1 MRKVVGIPL
10 LLALSLLMA
19 LALAAC
25 GGASDS
31 EETEDTSESAA
42 PTAAAETP
50 TEEAMEEAST
60 PEAMDEE
67 ESDSVQEE
75 QQAAEDK
82 EEDAS
87 SSASDTKEDSSGEQK
102 MMDVEPALKSL
113 ANDLAGGPGAI
124 YIGDL
129 NQLVGPATEASLG
142 GINAEGDPDG
152 SVPLESLERHIWIY
166 DSPYYQ
172 DLLEKAN
179 LTNPTPLTS
188 TGEEF
193 KFQYACTNR
202 ALLPCQLMEHYL
214 IPNIAERTNDQLI
227 INLTSFP
234 ELGISGA
241 DNMTLVRD
249 GTLDIAEIYTGYV
262 AGEVPALEIQ
272 SLWGMFKDHKAQ
284 YDATTVLTP
293 DLEQMIAE
301 ESGGSPIITHNW
313 YVGIDQFFFC
323 KEALHSPADFEGKKT
338 RSHGAAISDWIEGM
352 GAEAQFVAFAEV
364 YTALERGILDCGVT
378 GADPAY
384 GQRWYEVTTHMNGF
398 LVSLFNDNVVMNS
411 TIFEKLPA
419 DLQDIL
425 IEEGAKHE
433 LEALRLAAIQN
444 EVGIKKNEL
453 AGLINVPFSDELT
466 ALSDQAVLN
475 NVVPG
480 WIRRVG
486 DNDDPIFDIFNEK
499 ITPIVGI
506 RIEDD
511 GTVVEVK

>member
-1 MRKVVGIPL
+1 MKKLVGLPL
-10 LLALSLLMA
+10 ILVLSTILV

-25 GGASDS
+25 GSAA
-31 EETEDTSESAA
+31 EPPTEAPA
-42 PTAAAETP
+42 PTAAPAATTPP
-50 TEEAMEEAST
+50 TEPPAQAMAEPTEA
-60 PEAMDEE
+60 P
-67 ESDSVQEE
+67 EE
-75 QQAAEDK
+75 QAMSSYEDLAAYAAK
-82 EEDAS
+82 
-87 SSASDTKEDSSGEQK
+87 
-102 MMDVEPALKSL
+102 V
-113 ANDLAGGPGAI
+113 AGGPGAI
-124 YIGDL
+124 YVGDL
-129 NQLVGPATEASLG
+129 GQLAGPATEPSLG
-142 GINAEGDPDG
+142 GIDAEGKPDG

-166 DSPYYQ
+166 ESDYYQ
-172 DLLEKAN
+172 DLLEKAK
-179 LTNPTPLTS
+179 LLDPTPLTS
-188 TGEEF
+188 SGEEF
-193 KFQYACTNR
+193 EFQYACTNR

-214 IPNIAERTNDQLI
+214 LPNVAERTNGQLI

-241 DNMTLVRD
+241 DNMTLIRD

-293 DLEQMIAE
+293 DLERMIAE

-323 KEALHSPADFEGKKT
+323 SEALTTPEDFEGKKT

-352 GAEAQFVAFAEV
+352 GADAQFVAFAEV

-398 LVSLFNDNVVMNS
+398 LVSLFNDNVVMNAAN
-411 TIFEKLPA
+411 FEKLPEDIRA
-419 DLQDIL
+419 IL

-444 EVGIKKNEL
+444 EVGVKKNEL
-453 AGLINVPFSDELT
+453 AGLTKVLFSEELQ

-480 WIRRVG
+480 WINRVG
-486 DNDDPIFDIFNEK
+486 DMDDPIFGIFNEK

-511 GTVVEVK
+511 GTVVKVN

>member
-1 MRKVVGIPL
+1 MRKLVGLPL
-10 LLALSLLMA
+10 ILVLSLSLIFA
-19 LALAAC
+19 LIAC
-25 GGASDS
+25 GGA
-31 EETEDTSESAA
+31 EEPIADEEQATAVPTSPPA
-42 PTAAAETP
+42 PTAAPTQAPTAMAE
-50 TEEAMEEAST
+50 E
-60 PEAMDEE
+60 PEEE
-67 ESDSVQEE
+67 ESGMMMEVSEDLAAYAASV
-75 QQAAEDK
+75 
-82 EEDAS
+82 
-87 SSASDTKEDSSGEQK
+87 
-102 MMDVEPALKSL
+102 
-113 ANDLAGGPGAI
+113 AGGPGAI
-124 YIGDL
+124 YVGDL
-129 NQLVGPATEASLG
+129 SQLVGPAPEVSLG
-142 GINAEGDPDG
+142 GIDAEGKPDG

-166 DSPYYQ
+166 ESPYYQ
-172 DLLEKAN
+172 ELIEKAN
-179 LTNPTPLTS
+179 LLDPTPLTS
-188 TGEEF
+188 SGEEF
-193 KFQYACTNR
+193 EFQYACTNR
-202 ALLPCQLMEHYL
+202 ALLPCKLMEFYL
-214 IPNIAERTNDQLI
+214 IPKVAERTNNQLI

-293 DLEQMIAE
+293 DLERMIAE

-323 KEALHSPADFEGKKT
+323 SEALTTPEDFEGKKT

-398 LVSLFNDNVVMNS
+398 LVSLFNDNVVMNAA
-411 TIFEKLPA
+411 IFERLPA
-419 DLQDIL
+419 DIQAIL

-444 EVGIKKNEL
+444 EVGVVKNEL
-453 AGLINVPFSDELT
+453 AGLEKVLFSPELQ
-466 ALSDQAVLN
+466 ALSEQAVLN

-480 WIRRVG
+480 WINRVG
-486 DNDDPIFDIFNEK
+486 DLDDPIFDIFNEK

-511 GTVVEVK
+511 GTVVKVDQ

>member
-1 MRKVVGIPL
+1 MNKLVVWPL
-10 LLALSLLMA
+10 IVILAMVLA

-25 GGASDS
+25 GSA
-31 EETEDTSESAA
+31 SESPTEAPAPTAA
-42 PTAAAETP
+42 PTATTAPAAPTATAAPTP
-50 TEEAMEEAST
+50 TEAGQAPAS
-60 PEAMDEE
+60 P
-67 ESDSVQEE
+67 
-75 QQAAEDK
+75 
-82 EEDAS
+82 
-87 SSASDTKEDSSGEQK
+87 ASDLVAYADR
-102 MMDVEPALKSL
+102 V
-113 ANDLAGGPGAI
+113 AGGPGAI
-124 YIGDL
+124 YVGNL
-129 NQLVGPATEASLG
+129 SQLVGPAPDPGLG
-142 GINAEGDPDG
+142 GIDEQGDPDG

-166 DSPYYQ
+166 ESDYYQ
-172 DLLEKAN
+172 DLLEKAR
-179 LTNPTPLTS
+179 LTNPTELTS
-188 TGEEF
+188 SGEEF
-193 KFQYACTNR
+193 EFQYACTNR

-214 IPNIAERTNDQLI
+214 IPNLAERTNNQLV

-241 DNMTLVRD
+241 DNMTLIRD

-284 YDATTVLTP
+284 YDATTILPP
-293 DLEQMIAE
+293 DLERMIAE

-323 KEALHSPADFEGKKT
+323 SEALTTPEDFDGKKT

-352 GAEAQFVAFAEV
+352 GADAQFVAFAEV

-411 TIFEKLPA
+411 ANYNKLPDDIKA
-419 DLQDIL
+419 IL

-444 EVGIKKNEL
+444 EVGVRKNEL
-453 AGLINVPFSDELT
+453 AGLTKVLFSDELQ
-466 ALSDQAVLN
+466 ALSEQAVLN

-480 WIRRVG
+480 WINRVG
-486 DNDDPIFDIFNEK
+486 DLNDPIFDIFNEK
-499 ITPIVGI
+499 VTPIVGI

-511 GTVVEVK
+511 GTVVKIN

>member
-1 MRKVVGIPL
+1 MKKLVGLPL
-10 LLALSLLMA
+10 LLILSTILVA
-19 LALAAC
+19 ALAAC
-25 GGASDS
+25 GGAA
-31 EETEDTSESAA
+31 EPPTEAPAPTAA
-42 PTAAAETP
+42 PTATTAPTQPPAQPTAAP
-50 TEEAMEEAST
+50 TQEQAMSADSDLVTYAAS
-60 PEAMDEE
+60 
-67 ESDSVQEE
+67 V
-75 QQAAEDK
+75 
-82 EEDAS
+82 
-87 SSASDTKEDSSGEQK
+87 
-102 MMDVEPALKSL
+102 
-113 ANDLAGGPGAI
+113 AGGPGAI
-124 YIGDL
+124 YVGDL
-129 NQLVGPATEASLG
+129 GQLVGPAPEPSLG
-142 GINAEGDPDG
+142 GIDEEGTPDG

-166 DSPYYQ
+166 ESDYYQ
-172 DLLEKAN
+172 DLLDKAK
-179 LTNPTPLTS
+179 LLDPTPLTS
-188 TGEEF
+188 SGEEF
-193 KFQYACTNR
+193 EFQYACTNR

-214 IPNIAERTNDQLI
+214 IPNVAERTNNQLI

-241 DNMTLVRD
+241 DNMTLIRD

-293 DLEQMIAE
+293 DLERMIAE

-323 KEALHSPADFEGKKT
+323 GEALTTPADFEGKKT

-352 GAEAQFVAFAEV
+352 GADAQFVAFAEV

-398 LVSLFNDNVVMNS
+398 LVSLFNDNVVMNA
-411 TIFEKLPA
+411 TNFNKLPDDIKA
-419 DLQDIL
+419 IL

-444 EVGIKKNEL
+444 EVGVKKNEL
-453 AGLINVPFSDELT
+453 AGLEKVLFSEELQ

-480 WIRRVG
+480 WINRVG
-486 DNDDPIFDIFNEK
+486 DMEDPIFDIFNEK

-506 RIEDD
+506 RIEAD
-511 GTVVEVK
+511 GTVVRVN

>member
-1 MRKVVGIPL
+1 MRKLVGLPL
-10 LLALSLLMA
+10 ILVLSLILIA
-19 LALAAC
+19 ALAAC
-25 GGASDS
+25 GEAA
-31 EETEDTSESAA
+31 EPPTEAPAPTAA
-42 PTAAAETP
+42 PTATTAPAAPTATP
-50 TEEAMEEAST
+50 AQQTAMSG
-60 PEAMDEE
+60 DEE
-67 ESDSVQEE
+67 LVAY
-75 QQAAEDK
+75 AAR
-82 EEDAS
+82 
-87 SSASDTKEDSSGEQK
+87 
-102 MMDVEPALKSL
+102 V
-113 ANDLAGGPGAI
+113 AGGPGAI
-124 YIGDL
+124 YVGDL
-129 NQLVGPATEASLG
+129 NQLVGPAPEVSLG
-142 GINAEGDPDG
+142 GIDDEGIPDG
-152 SVPLESLERHIWIY
+152 SVPLESLERHKWIY

-172 DLLEKAN
+172 DLLEKAK
-179 LTNPTPLTS
+179 LLDPTPLTTS
-188 TGEEF
+188 GEEF
-193 KFQYACTNR
+193 EFQYACTNR
-202 ALLPCQLMEHYL
+202 ALLPCKLMEFFL
-214 IPNIAERTNDQLI
+214 IPNVAERTNNQLI

-241 DNMTLVRD
+241 DNMTLIRD

-293 DLEQMIAE
+293 DLERMIAE

-323 KEALHSPADFEGKKT
+323 SEALTTPEDFEGKKT

-398 LVSLFNDNVVMNS
+398 LVSLFNDNVVMNAAN
-411 TIFEKLPA
+411 FDKLPP

-453 AGLINVPFSDELT
+453 AGLEKVLFSEELQE
-466 ALSDQAVLN
+466 LSDQAVLN

-480 WIRRVG
+480 WINRVG
-486 DNDDPIFDIFNEK
+486 NLDDPIFDIFNEK

-511 GTVVEVK
+511 GTVVRTN

>member
-1 MRKVVGIPL
+1 MRKLVGLPL
-10 LLALSLLMA
+10 ILVLSLILIAA
-19 LALAAC
+19 LTAC
-25 GGASDS
+25 GEAA
-31 EETEDTSESAA
+31 EPPTEAPA
-42 PTAAAETP
+42 PTAVP
-50 TEEAMEEAST
+50 TATTAPAQAQPT
-60 PEAMDEE
+60 APPA
-67 ESDSVQEE
+67 
-75 QQAAEDK
+75 QQAAMSAD
-82 EEDAS
+82 EELVAY
-87 SSASDTKEDSSGEQK
+87 AAR
-102 MMDVEPALKSL
+102 V
-113 ANDLAGGPGAI
+113 AGGPGAI
-124 YIGDL
+124 YVGDL
-129 NQLVGPATEASLG
+129 NQLVGPAPEPSLG
-142 GINAEGDPDG
+142 GIDEEGKPDG
-152 SVPLESLERHIWIY
+152 SVPLESLERHKWIY

-172 DLLEKAN
+172 DLLDKAKLLDPTE
-179 LTNPTPLTS
+179 LTTS
-188 TGEEF
+188 GEEF
-193 KFQYACTNR
+193 EFQYACTNR
-202 ALLPCQLMEHYL
+202 ALLPCKLMEFFL
-214 IPNIAERTNDQLI
+214 IPNVAERTNNQLI

-293 DLEQMIAE
+293 DLERMIAE

-323 KEALHSPADFEGKKT
+323 SEALTTPEDFKGKKT

-398 LVSLFNDNVVMNS
+398 LVSLFNDNVVMNAA
-411 TIFEKLPA
+411 IFDRLPA
-419 DLQDIL
+419 DIQDIL

-444 EVGIKKNEL
+444 EVGIVKNEL
-453 AGLINVPFSDELT
+453 AGLEKVLFSEELQE
-466 ALSDQAVLN
+466 LSDQAVLN

-480 WIRRVG
+480 WINRVG
-486 DNDDPIFDIFNEK
+486 DLDDPIFDIFNEK

-511 GTVVEVK
+511 GAVVRVN

>member
-1 MRKVVGIPL
+1 MKKLAGLPL
-10 LLALSLLMA
+10 LLVLFTALILTV
-19 LALAAC
+19 AAC
-25 GGASDS
+25 GEAA
-31 EETEDTSESAA
+31 EPPTEAPAPTAA
-42 PTAAAETP
+42 PTATTAPAQP
-50 TEEAMEEAST
+50 TAAST
-60 PEAMDEE
+60 GGTTMSADEE
-67 ESDSVQEE
+67 LVDY
-75 QQAAEDK
+75 AA
-82 EEDAS
+82 
-87 SSASDTKEDSSGEQK
+87 Q
-102 MMDVEPALKSL
+102 V
-113 ANDLAGGPGAI
+113 AGGPGAI
-124 YIGDL
+124 FVGDL
-129 NQLVGPATEASLG
+129 SQLEGPAPESSLG
-142 GINAEGDPDG
+142 GIDDEGKSDG
-152 SVPLESLERHIWIY
+152 SVPLESLERHNWIY

-172 DLLEKAN
+172 DLLEKAK
-179 LTNPTPLTS
+179 LTDPTPLIT

-193 KFQYACTNR
+193 EYQYACTNR
-202 ALLPCQLMEHYL
+202 ALLPCKLMEYYL
-214 IPNIAERTNDQLI
+214 IPNLAERTNDQLI

-241 DNMTLVRD
+241 DNMTLIRD

-293 DLEQMIAE
+293 DLERMIAE

-323 KEALHSPADFEGKKT
+323 GEALTSPEDFKGKKT

-411 TIFEKLPA
+411 SNYEKLPP
-419 DLQDIL
+419 DLQAIL

-444 EVGIKKNEL
+444 EVGIIKNENE
-453 AGLINVPFSDELT
+453 GLIKVLFSEELQ

-480 WIRRVG
+480 WINRVG
-486 DNDDPIFDIFNEK
+486 DLEDPIFDIFNEK

-511 GTVVEVK
+511 GTVVKLN

>member
-1 MRKVVGIPL
+1 MKKLVGLPL
-10 LLALSLLMA
+10 ILILSTLLV

-25 GGASDS
+25 GGAAESP
-31 EETEDTSESAA
+31 TEALAPTQAPA
-42 PTAAAETP
+42 PTAAPTP
-50 TEEAMEEAST
+50 TTAPAQATEAPTEA
-60 PEAMDEE
+60 PAMSGDA
-67 ESDSVQEE
+67 DL
-75 QQAAEDK
+75 AAYAAK
-82 EEDAS
+82 
-87 SSASDTKEDSSGEQK
+87 
-102 MMDVEPALKSL
+102 V
-113 ANDLAGGPGAI
+113 AGGPGAI
-124 YIGDL
+124 YVGDL
-129 NQLVGPATEASLG
+129 SQLVGPAPEPSLG
-142 GINAEGDPDG
+142 GIDEDGNPDG

-166 DSPYYQ
+166 ESDYYQ
-172 DLLEKAN
+172 DLLDKAK
-179 LTNPTPLTS
+179 LLDPTPLTS
-188 TGEEF
+188 SGEEF
-193 KFQYACTNR
+193 EFQYACTNR

-214 IPNIAERTNDQLI
+214 IPNVAERTNDQLI

-241 DNMTLVRD
+241 DNMTLIRD

-284 YDATTVLTP
+284 YDATTILTP
-293 DLEQMIAE
+293 DLERMIAE

-323 KEALHSPADFEGKKT
+323 SEALTTPADFEGKKT

-352 GAEAQFVAFAEV
+352 GADAQFVAFAEV

-398 LVSLFNDNVVMNS
+398 LVSLFNDNVVMNAAN
-411 TIFEKLPA
+411 FEKLPS
-419 DLQDIL
+419 DIQTIL

-444 EVGIKKNEL
+444 EVGVKKNEL
-453 AGLINVPFSDELT
+453 AGLTKVLFSPELQ
-466 ALSDQAVLN
+466 ALSEQAVLN

-480 WIRRVG
+480 WINRVG
-486 DNDDPIFDIFNEK
+486 DLDDPIFDIFNEK

-511 GTVVEVK
+511 GTVVKVN

>member
-1 MRKVVGIPL
+1 MKKLAGLPL
-10 LLALSLLMA
+10 LLVLFTVLILTV
-19 LALAAC
+19 AAC
-25 GGASDS
+25 GEAA
-31 EETEDTSESAA
+31 EPPTEAPAPTAA
-42 PTAAAETP
+42 PTATTAPAQP
-50 TEEAMEEAST
+50 TAAST
-60 PEAMDEE
+60 GGTTMSADEE
-67 ESDSVQEE
+67 LVDY
-75 QQAAEDK
+75 AA
-82 EEDAS
+82 
-87 SSASDTKEDSSGEQK
+87 Q
-102 MMDVEPALKSL
+102 V
-113 ANDLAGGPGAI
+113 AGGPGAI
-124 YIGDL
+124 FVGDL
-129 NQLVGPATEASLG
+129 GQLEGPAPESSLG
-142 GINAEGDPDG
+142 GIDDEGKSDG
-152 SVPLESLERHIWIY
+152 SVPLESLERHNWIY

-172 DLLEKAN
+172 DLLEKAK
-179 LTNPTPLTS
+179 LTDPTPLTT

-193 KFQYACTNR
+193 EYQYACTNR
-202 ALLPCQLMEHYL
+202 ALLPCKLMEYYL
-214 IPNIAERTNDQLI
+214 IPNLAERTNDQLI

-241 DNMTLVRD
+241 DNMTLIRD

-284 YDATTVLTP
+284 YDATTILTP
-293 DLEQMIAE
+293 DLERMIAE

-323 KEALHSPADFEGKKT
+323 GEALTSPEDFKGKKT

-411 TIFEKLPA
+411 SIYEKLPP
-419 DLQDIL
+419 DLQAIL

-444 EVGIKKNEL
+444 EVGVIKNENE
-453 AGLINVPFSDELT
+453 GLIKVLFSEELQ

-480 WIRRVG
+480 WINRVG
-486 DNDDPIFDIFNEK
+486 DLEDPIFDIFNEK

-511 GTVVEVK
+511 GTVVKLN

>member
-1 MRKVVGIPL
+1 MRKLVGLPL
-10 LLALSLLMA
+10 ILVLSLVLVFA
-19 LALAAC
+19 ITAC
-25 GGASDS
+25 GSAD
-31 EETEDTSESAA
+31 EPADEPTAEPTSPPA
-42 PTAAAETP
+42 PTAVPTQAPAAAAE
-50 TEEAMEEAST
+50 E
-60 PEAMDEE
+60 PEEE
-67 ESDSVQEE
+67 ESGMMMEVSEELAAYAASV
-75 QQAAEDK
+75 
-82 EEDAS
+82 
-87 SSASDTKEDSSGEQK
+87 
-102 MMDVEPALKSL
+102 
-113 ANDLAGGPGAI
+113 AGGPGAI
-124 YIGDL
+124 YVGDL
-129 NQLVGPATEASLG
+129 NQLVGLATDPALG
-142 GINAEGDPDG
+142 GIDDEGNPNG
-152 SVPLESLERHIWIY
+152 SVPLDSLQRHIWIY
-166 DSPYYQ
+166 ESPYYQ
-172 DLLEKAN
+172 DLIDKAK
-179 LTNPTPLTS
+179 LLDPTPLTS

-193 KFQYACTNR
+193 EFQYACTNR

-214 IPNIAERTNDQLI
+214 IPNVAERTNNQLV

-272 SLWGMFKDHKAQ
+272 SLWGMFKDHQAQ

-293 DLEQMIAE
+293 DLERMIAE

-323 KEALHSPADFEGKKT
+323 SEAFTTPEDFKGKKT

-398 LVSLFNDNVVMNS
+398 LVSLFNDNVVMNA
-411 TIFEKLPA
+411 TIFDKLPA
-419 DLQDIL
+419 DLQAIL

-444 EVGIKKNEL
+444 EVGVVKNEL
-453 AGLINVPFSDELT
+453 AGLEKVLFSPELQ

-480 WIRRVG
+480 WINRVG
-486 DNDDPIFDIFNEK
+486 DMSDPIFEIFNEK

-511 GTVVEVK
+511 GTVVKVE

>member
-1 MRKVVGIPL
+1 MRTFVGLPL
-10 LLALSLLMA
+10 ILVLSLSLILALI
-19 LALAAC
+19 AC
-25 GGASDS
+25 GSAD
-31 EETEDTSESAA
+31 EPTPEPQQAAAEPTSPPA
-42 PTAAAETP
+42 PTAVPTQAPTAMAE
-50 TEEAMEEAST
+50 E
-60 PEAMDEE
+60 PEEE
-67 ESDSVQEE
+67 ESAMMTGVSEELAAYAASV
-75 QQAAEDK
+75 
-82 EEDAS
+82 
-87 SSASDTKEDSSGEQK
+87 
-102 MMDVEPALKSL
+102 
-113 ANDLAGGPGAI
+113 AGGPGAI
-124 YIGDL
+124 YVGDL
-129 NQLVGPATEASLG
+129 NQLVGPATVPSLG
-142 GINAEGDPDG
+142 GIDAEGKPDG

-166 DSPYYQ
+166 ESPYYQ
-172 DLLEKAN
+172 DLIEKAK
-179 LTNPTPLTS
+179 LLDPTPLTS
-188 TGEEF
+188 SGEEF
-193 KFQYACTNR
+193 EFQYACTNR

-214 IPNIAERTNDQLI
+214 IPNIEERTNGQLV

-272 SLWGMFKDHKAQ
+272 SLWGMFSDHKAQ

-293 DLEQMIAE
+293 DLEEMIAA

-323 KEALHSPADFEGKKT
+323 KEALTTPEDFKGKKT

-398 LVSLFNDNVVMNS
+398 LVSLFNDNVVMNAAAFNKMPVD
-411 TIFEKLPA
+411 I
-419 DLQDIL
+419 QDIL

-444 EVGIKKNEL
+444 EVGIVKNEL
-453 AGLINVPFSDELT
+453 AGLEKVLFSPELQE
-466 ALSDQAVLN
+466 LSDQAVLN

-480 WIRRVG
+480 WINRVG
-486 DNDDPIFDIFNEK
+486 DLDDPIFDIFNEK

-511 GTVVEVK
+511 GTVVKVAQ

>member
-1 MRKVVGIPL
+1 MKRMVALPL
-10 LLALSLLMA
+10 ILVLSMILIA
-19 LALAAC
+19 VSAAC
-25 GGASDS
+25 GEAA
-31 EETEDTSESAA
+31 EPPTEAPAPTAA
-42 PTAAAETP
+42 PTATTAPAQASEPTATP
-50 TEEAMEEAST
+50 VQQTAMSA
-60 PEAMDEE
+60 DEE
-67 ESDSVQEE
+67 LVAY
-75 QQAAEDK
+75 AAR
-82 EEDAS
+82 
-87 SSASDTKEDSSGEQK
+87 
-102 MMDVEPALKSL
+102 V
-113 ANDLAGGPGAI
+113 AGGPGAI
-124 YIGDL
+124 YVGDL
-129 NQLVGPATEASLG
+129 NQLAGPAPEVSLG
-142 GINAEGDPDG
+142 GIDAEGKSDG
-152 SVPLESLERHIWIY
+152 SVPLESLERHSWIY

-172 DLLEKAN
+172 DLLDKAK
-179 LTNPTPLTS
+179 LLDPTPLTT

-193 KFQYACTNR
+193 EFQYACTNR
-202 ALLPCQLMEHYL
+202 ALLPCKLMEFFL
-214 IPNIAERTNDQLI
+214 IPNVAKRTNDQLI

-241 DNMTLVRD
+241 DNMTLIRD

-293 DLEQMIAE
+293 DLEQMIAD

-323 KEALHSPADFEGKKT
+323 SEALTTPEDFKGKKT

-398 LVSLFNDNVVMNS
+398 LVSLFNDNVVMNAAN
-411 TIFEKLPA
+411 FEKLPP
-419 DLQDIL
+419 DLQAIL

-444 EVGIKKNEL
+444 EVGIIKNEN
-453 AGLINVPFSDELT
+453 AGLEKVLFSEELQ

-480 WIRRVG
+480 WINRVG
-486 DNDDPIFDIFNEK
+486 NLDDPIFDIFNEK

-511 GTVVEVK
+511 GTVVKVN

>member
-1 MRKVVGIPL
+1 MKKLVGLPL
-10 LLALSLLMA
+10 LLILSTILVA
-19 LALAAC
+19 ALAAC
-25 GGASDS
+25 GGAA
-31 EETEDTSESAA
+31 EPPTEAPAPTAA
-42 PTAAAETP
+42 PTATTAPTQPPAQPTAAP
-50 TEEAMEEAST
+50 TQEQAMSADSDLATYAAS
-60 PEAMDEE
+60 
-67 ESDSVQEE
+67 V
-75 QQAAEDK
+75 
-82 EEDAS
+82 
-87 SSASDTKEDSSGEQK
+87 
-102 MMDVEPALKSL
+102 
-113 ANDLAGGPGAI
+113 AGGPGAI
-124 YIGDL
+124 YVGDL
-129 NQLVGPATEASLG
+129 GQLVGPAPEPSLG
-142 GINAEGDPDG
+142 GIDEEGTPDG

-166 DSPYYQ
+166 ESDYYQ
-172 DLLEKAN
+172 DLLDKAK
-179 LTNPTPLTS
+179 LLDPTPLTS
-188 TGEEF
+188 SGEEF
-193 KFQYACTNR
+193 EFQYACTNR

-214 IPNIAERTNDQLI
+214 IPNVAERTNNQLI

-241 DNMTLVRD
+241 DNMTLIRD

-293 DLEQMIAE
+293 DLERMIAE

-323 KEALHSPADFEGKKT
+323 SEALTTPADFEGKKT

-352 GAEAQFVAFAEV
+352 GADAQFVAFAEV

-398 LVSLFNDNVVMNS
+398 LVSLFNDNVVMNA
-411 TIFEKLPA
+411 TNFNKLPDDIKA
-419 DLQDIL
+419 IL

-444 EVGIKKNEL
+444 EVGVKKNEL
-453 AGLINVPFSDELT
+453 AGLEKVLFSEELQ

-480 WIRRVG
+480 WINRVG
-486 DNDDPIFDIFNEK
+486 DMEDPIFDIFNEK

-506 RIEDD
+506 RIEAD
-511 GTVVEVK
+511 GTVVRVN

>member
-1 MRKVVGIPL
+1 MIKLAILPIFIILSLV
-10 LLALSLLMA
+10 LALTLV
-19 LALAAC
+19 AC
-25 GGASDS
+25 GSAA
-31 EETEDTSESAA
+31 EPPTEAPAPTSPPPTVA
-42 PTAAAETP
+42 PTATPAEQ
-50 TEEAMEEAST
+50 MEEKSMSA
-60 PEAMDEE
+60 DE
-67 ESDSVQEE
+67 DLVAY
-75 QQAAEDK
+75 AAR
-82 EEDAS
+82 
-87 SSASDTKEDSSGEQK
+87 
-102 MMDVEPALKSL
+102 V
-113 ANDLAGGPGAI
+113 AGGPGAI
-124 YIGDL
+124 YVGDL
-129 NQLVGPATEASLG
+129 KQLAGPATNPDLG
-142 GINAEGDPDG
+142 GIDAAGKPDG
-152 SVPLESLERHIWIY
+152 SVPLESLERHLWIY
-166 DSPYYQ
+166 ESDYYQ
-172 DLLEKAN
+172 DLLDKAK
-179 LTNPTPLTS
+179 LLDPTPLTS
-188 TGEEF
+188 SGEEL

-202 ALLPCQLMEHYL
+202 ALLPCKLIEYYL
-214 IPNIAERTNDQLI
+214 LPNVAERTNNQLI

-241 DNMTLVRD
+241 DNMTLIRD

-284 YDATTVLTP
+284 YDATTILTP
-293 DLEQMIAE
+293 DLEKMIAD

-323 KEALHSPADFEGKKT
+323 SEALTTPEDFKGKKT
-338 RSHGAAISDWIEGM
+338 RSHGAAISDWINGM

-398 LVSLFNDNVVMNS
+398 LVSLFNDNVVMNIS
-411 TIFEKLPA
+411 NFEKLPA
-419 DLQDIL
+419 DIQAIL

-444 EVGIKKNEL
+444 EVGVKKNEL
-453 AGLINVPFSDELT
+453 AGLTKVLFSEELQ

-480 WIRRVG
+480 WINRVG
-486 DNDDPIFDIFNEK
+486 DMNDPIFDIFNEK
-499 ITPIVGI
+499 ITPIVDI

-511 GTVVEVK
+511 GTVVKIN

>member
-1 MRKVVGIPL
+1 MKKLVGLPL
-10 LLALSLLMA
+10 ILVLSTILV

-25 GGASDS
+25 GSAAESP
-31 EETEDTSESAA
+31 TEAPPPTVA
-42 PTAAAETP
+42 PTATTAP
-50 TEEAMEEAST
+50 TEAMAEPTATS
-60 PEAMDEE
+60 AL
-67 ESDSVQEE
+67 VQSMPISEDLAIY
-75 QQAAEDK
+75 AAK
-82 EEDAS
+82 
-87 SSASDTKEDSSGEQK
+87 
-102 MMDVEPALKSL
+102 V
-113 ANDLAGGPGAI
+113 AGGPGAI
-124 YIGDL
+124 YVGDL
-129 NQLVGPATEASLG
+129 SQLVGPASEPSLG
-142 GINAEGDPDG
+142 GIDAEGTPDG

-166 DSPYYQ
+166 ESDYYQ
-172 DLLEKAN
+172 DLLEKAK
-179 LTNPTPLTS
+179 LLDPTPLTS
-188 TGEEF
+188 SGEEF
-193 KFQYACTNR
+193 EFQYACTNR

-214 IPNIAERTNDQLI
+214 IPNVAERTNNQLI

-241 DNMTLVRD
+241 DNMTLIRD

-284 YDATTVLTP
+284 YDATTILTP
-293 DLEQMIAE
+293 DLERMIAE

-323 KEALHSPADFEGKKT
+323 SEALTTPADFEGKKT

-352 GAEAQFVAFAEV
+352 GADAQFVAFAEV

-411 TIFEKLPA
+411 ANFNKLPDDIKA
-419 DLQDIL
+419 IL

-444 EVGIKKNEL
+444 EVGVKKNEL
-453 AGLINVPFSDELT
+453 AGLTKVLFSDELQ
-466 ALSDQAVLN
+466 ALSEQAVLN

-480 WIRRVG
+480 WINRVG
-486 DNDDPIFDIFNEK
+486 DMEDPIFDIFNEK

-511 GTVVEVK
+511 GTVVKTN

>member
-1 MRKVVGIPL
+1 MRKLVGLPL
-10 LLALSLLMA
+10 LLVLSLSLIF
-19 LALAAC
+19 ALAAC
-25 GGASDS
+25 GGA
-31 EETEDTSESAA
+31 EEPTAEPEQPAAQPTSPPATTAAPTQA
-42 PTAAAETP
+42 PTAAAE
-50 TEEAMEEAST
+50 E
-60 PEAMDEE
+60 PEATEDTGTAMTV
-67 ESDSVQEE
+67 SDDL
-75 QQAAEDK
+75 AAY
-82 EEDAS
+82 AS
-87 SSASDTKEDSSGEQK
+87 S
-102 MMDVEPALKSL
+102 V
-113 ANDLAGGPGAI
+113 AGGPGAI
-124 YIGDL
+124 YVGDL
-129 NQLVGPATEASLG
+129 NQLVGPATEPSLG
-142 GINAEGDPDG
+142 GIDADGNPDG

-166 DSPYYQ
+166 ESPYYQ
-172 DLLEKAN
+172 DLIDKAK
-179 LTNPTPLTS
+179 LLDPTPLTS
-188 TGEEF
+188 SGEEF
-193 KFQYACTNR
+193 EFQYACTNR
-202 ALLPCQLMEHYL
+202 ALLPCQLMEHFL
-214 IPNIAERTNDQLI
+214 IPNVEKRTNGQLV

-293 DLEQMIAE
+293 DLELMIAE

-323 KEALHSPADFEGKKT
+323 SEALTTPEDFKGKKT

-398 LVSLFNDNVVMNS
+398 LVSLFNDNVVMNAA
-411 TIFEKLPA
+411 IYDKLPA
-419 DLQDIL
+419 DLQAIL

-444 EVGIKKNEL
+444 EVGVVKNEL
-453 AGLINVPFSDELT
+453 AGLEKVLFSPELE
-466 ALSDQAVLN
+466 ALSEQAVLN

-480 WIRRVG
+480 WINRVG
-486 DNDDPIFDIFNEK
+486 DMDDPIFAIFNEK

-511 GTVVEVK
+511 GTVVKLE

>member
-1 MRKVVGIPL
+1 MKRMVALPL
-10 LLALSLLMA
+10 ILVLSMILIA
-19 LALAAC
+19 VSAAC
-25 GGASDS
+25 GEAA
-31 EETEDTSESAA
+31 EPPTEAPAPTAA
-42 PTAAAETP
+42 PTATTAPAQASEPTATP
-50 TEEAMEEAST
+50 VQQTAMSA
-60 PEAMDEE
+60 DEE
-67 ESDSVQEE
+67 LVAY
-75 QQAAEDK
+75 AAR
-82 EEDAS
+82 
-87 SSASDTKEDSSGEQK
+87 
-102 MMDVEPALKSL
+102 V
-113 ANDLAGGPGAI
+113 AGGPGAI
-124 YIGDL
+124 YVGDL
-129 NQLVGPATEASLG
+129 NQLAGPAPEVSLG
-142 GINAEGDPDG
+142 GIDAEGKSDG
-152 SVPLESLERHIWIY
+152 SVPLESLERHSWIY

-172 DLLEKAN
+172 DLLEKAK
-179 LTNPTPLTS
+179 LLDPTPLTT

-193 KFQYACTNR
+193 EFQYACTNR
-202 ALLPCQLMEHYL
+202 ALLPCKLMEFFL
-214 IPNIAERTNDQLI
+214 IPNVAKRTNDQLI

-241 DNMTLVRD
+241 DNMTLIRD

-293 DLEQMIAE
+293 DLEQMIAD

-323 KEALHSPADFEGKKT
+323 SEALTTPEDFKGKKT

-398 LVSLFNDNVVMNS
+398 LVSLFNDNVVMNAAN
-411 TIFEKLPA
+411 FEKLPP
-419 DLQDIL
+419 DLQAIL

-444 EVGIKKNEL
+444 EVGIIKNEN
-453 AGLINVPFSDELT
+453 AGLEKVLFSEELQ

-480 WIRRVG
+480 WINRVG
-486 DNDDPIFDIFNEK
+486 NLDDPIFDIFNEK

-511 GTVVEVK
+511 GTVVKVN

>member
-1 MRKVVGIPL
+1 MRKLVGLP
-10 LLALSLLMA
+10 LALTLSLVLVIA
-19 LALAAC
+19 LIAC
-25 GGASDS
+25 GSAEEPTDEPEQAAS
-31 EETEDTSESAA
+31 EPTSPPA
-42 PTAAAETP
+42 PTAVPTQPPAAAAE
-50 TEEAMEEAST
+50 E
-60 PEAMDEE
+60 PEEE
-67 ESDSVQEE
+67 ESGMMMEVSEDLAAYAASV
-75 QQAAEDK
+75 
-82 EEDAS
+82 
-87 SSASDTKEDSSGEQK
+87 
-102 MMDVEPALKSL
+102 
-113 ANDLAGGPGAI
+113 AGGPGAI
-124 YIGDL
+124 YVGDL
-129 NQLVGPATEASLG
+129 SQLVGPATDPPLG
-142 GINAEGDPDG
+142 GIDSEGNPDG

-166 DSPYYQ
+166 ESPYYQ
-172 DLLEKAN
+172 DLIEKAN
-179 LTNPTPLTS
+179 LLDPTPLTS
-188 TGEEF
+188 SGEEF
-193 KFQYACTNR
+193 EFQYACTNR

-214 IPNIAERTNDQLI
+214 LPNVAERTNNQLI

-272 SLWGMFKDHKAQ
+272 SLWGMFSDHKAQ

-293 DLEQMIAE
+293 DLERMIAE

-323 KEALHSPADFEGKKT
+323 SEALTTPADFEGKKT

-398 LVSLFNDNVVMNS
+398 LVSLFNDNVVMNAR
-411 TIFEKLPA
+411 IFEELPA
-419 DLQDIL
+419 DIQAIL

-444 EVGIKKNEL
+444 EVGVVKNEL
-453 AGLINVPFSDELT
+453 AGLEKVLFSPELQ

-480 WIRRVG
+480 WINRVG
-486 DNDDPIFDIFNEK
+486 DLDDPIFDIFNEK

-511 GTVVEVK
+511 GTVVKLDQ

>member
-1 MRKVVGIPL
+1 MKKLVGLPL
-10 LLALSLLMA
+10 LFILSTLLIA
-19 LALAAC
+19 ALAAC
-25 GGASDS
+25 GGAA
-31 EETEDTSESAA
+31 EPPTEAPAPTAA
-42 PTAAAETP
+42 PTATTAPTQPPAQPTATQAQGQAMSADADLVAYAAQV
-50 TEEAMEEAST
+50 S
-60 PEAMDEE
+60 
-67 ESDSVQEE
+67 
-75 QQAAEDK
+75 
-82 EEDAS
+82 
-87 SSASDTKEDSSGEQK
+87 
-102 MMDVEPALKSL
+102 
-113 ANDLAGGPGAI
+113 GGPGAI
-124 YIGDL
+124 YVGDL
-129 NQLVGPATEASLG
+129 SQLVGPAPEPSLG
-142 GINAEGDPDG
+142 GIDEQGEPDG

-166 DSPYYQ
+166 ESPYYQ
-172 DLLEKAN
+172 DLLEKAK
-179 LTNPTPLTS
+179 LLDPTPLTS
-188 TGEEF
+188 SGEEF
-193 KFQYACTNR
+193 EFQYACTNR

-214 IPNIAERTNDQLI
+214 IPNVAERTNNQLI

-241 DNMTLVRD
+241 DNMTLIRD

-293 DLEQMIAE
+293 DLERMIAE

-323 KEALHSPADFEGKKT
+323 SEALTTPADFEGKKT

-352 GAEAQFVAFAEV
+352 GADAQFVAFAEV

-398 LVSLFNDNVVMNS
+398 LVSLFNDNVVMNA
-411 TIFEKLPA
+411 TNFDKLPDDIKA
-419 DLQDIL
+419 IL

-444 EVGIKKNEL
+444 EVGVKKNEL
-453 AGLINVPFSDELT
+453 AGLTKVLFSEELQ

-480 WIRRVG
+480 WINRVG
-486 DNDDPIFDIFNEK
+486 NMEDPIFDIFNEK

-511 GTVVEVK
+511 GTVVKVN

>member
-1 MRKVVGIPL
+1 MKKLVGLPL
-10 LLALSLLMA
+10 LLILSMTLL
-19 LALAAC
+19 LVLAAC
-25 GGASDS
+25 GSAA
-31 EETEDTSESAA
+31 EPPTEAPAPTAA
-42 PTAAAETP
+42 PTATTAP
-50 TEEAMEEAST
+50 TQPPAQPTAM
-60 PEAMDEE
+60 P
-67 ESDSVQEE
+67 
-75 QQAAEDK
+75 
-82 EEDAS
+82 
-87 SSASDTKEDSSGEQK
+87 EDSSMTADEGL
-102 MMDVEPALKSL
+102 VSYA
-113 ANDLAGGPGAI
+113 AGVAGGPGAI
-124 YIGDL
+124 YVGDL
-129 NQLVGPATEASLG
+129 NQLVGPAPEVSLG
-142 GINAEGDPDG
+142 GIDAEGKPDG
-152 SVPLESLERHIWIY
+152 SVPLESLERHSWIY

-172 DLLEKAN
+172 DLLEKAK
-179 LTNPTPLTS
+179 LLDPTPLTT

-193 KFQYACTNR
+193 EFQYACTNR
-202 ALLPCQLMEHYL
+202 ALLPCKLMEHYL
-214 IPNIAERTNDQLI
+214 IPNLAARTNDQLI

-241 DNMTLVRD
+241 DNMTLIRD

-284 YDATTVLTP
+284 YDATTILTP
-293 DLEQMIAE
+293 DLERMIAE

-323 KEALHSPADFEGKKT
+323 SEALTTPEDFKGKKT

-398 LVSLFNDNVVMNS
+398 LVSLFNDNVVMNAAN
-411 TIFEKLPA
+411 FDKLPP
-419 DLQDIL
+419 DLQAIL

-444 EVGIKKNEL
+444 EVGIVKNEL
-453 AGLINVPFSDELT
+453 EGLEKVLFSDELQ

-480 WIRRVG
+480 WINRVG
-486 DNDDPIFDIFNEK
+486 NMDDPIFDIFNEK

-511 GTVVEVK
+511 GTVVRVN

>member
-1 MRKVVGIPL
+1 MKKLVGLPL
-10 LLALSLLMA
+10 LLILSMTILLV
-19 LALAAC
+19 LVAC
-25 GGASDS
+25 GSAA
-31 EETEDTSESAA
+31 EPPTQAPAPTAA
-42 PTAAAETP
+42 PTATTAP
-50 TEEAMEEAST
+50 TQPPAQATAM
-60 PEAMDEE
+60 P
-67 ESDSVQEE
+67 
-75 QQAAEDK
+75 
-82 EEDAS
+82 
-87 SSASDTKEDSSGEQK
+87 EDSSMAADEG
-102 MMDVEPALKSL
+102 L
-113 ANDLAGGPGAI
+113 ASYAAGVAGGPGAI
-124 YIGDL
+124 YVGDL
-129 NQLVGPATEASLG
+129 NQLVGPAPEPSLG
-142 GINAEGDPDG
+142 GIDAEGKPDG

-166 DSPYYQ
+166 ESDYYQ
-172 DLLEKAN
+172 DLLDKAK
-179 LTNPTPLTS
+179 LLDPTPLTS
-188 TGEEF
+188 SGEEF
-193 KFQYACTNR
+193 EFQYACTNR

-214 IPNIAERTNDQLI
+214 IPNVAARTNNQLV

-241 DNMTLVRD
+241 DNMTLIRD

-293 DLEQMIAE
+293 DLERMIAE

-323 KEALHSPADFEGKKT
+323 GEALTTPADFEGKKT

-352 GAEAQFVAFAEV
+352 GADAQFVAFAEV

-398 LVSLFNDNVVMNS
+398 LVSLFNDNVVMNA
-411 TIFEKLPA
+411 TNFNKLPDDIQA
-419 DLQDIL
+419 IL

-444 EVGIKKNEL
+444 EVGVKKNEL
-453 AGLINVPFSDELT
+453 AGLEKVLFSEELQ

-480 WIRRVG
+480 WINRVG
-486 DNDDPIFDIFNEK
+486 DMDDPIFDIFNEK

-511 GTVVEVK
+511 GTVVKVN

>member
-1 MRKVVGIPL
+1 MKKLAGLPL
-10 LLALSLLMA
+10 LMVLFMA
-19 LALAAC
+19 LILTVAAC
-25 GGASDS
+25 GEAA
-31 EETEDTSESAA
+31 EPPTEAPAPTAA
-42 PTAAAETP
+42 PTATTAPAPP
-50 TEEAMEEAST
+50 TAAST
-60 PEAMDEE
+60 GGTTISADEE
-67 ESDSVQEE
+67 LVDY
-75 QQAAEDK
+75 AA
-82 EEDAS
+82 
-87 SSASDTKEDSSGEQK
+87 Q
-102 MMDVEPALKSL
+102 V
-113 ANDLAGGPGAI
+113 AGGPGAI
-124 YIGDL
+124 FVGDL
-129 NQLVGPATEASLG
+129 SQLEGPAPESSLG
-142 GINAEGDPDG
+142 GIDDEGKSDG
-152 SVPLESLERHIWIY
+152 SVPLESLERHNWIY

-172 DLLEKAN
+172 DLLEKAK
-179 LTNPTPLTS
+179 LTDPTPLIT

-193 KFQYACTNR
+193 EYQYACTNR
-202 ALLPCQLMEHYL
+202 ALLPCKLIEYYL
-214 IPNIAERTNDQLI
+214 IPNLAERTNDQLI

-241 DNMTLVRD
+241 DNMTLIRD

-293 DLEQMIAE
+293 DLERMIAE

-323 KEALHSPADFEGKKT
+323 GEALTSPEDFKGKKT

-411 TIFEKLPA
+411 SNYEKLPP
-419 DLQDIL
+419 DLQAIL

-444 EVGIKKNEL
+444 EVGIIKNENE
-453 AGLINVPFSDELT
+453 GLIKVLFSEELQ

-480 WIRRVG
+480 WINRVG
-486 DNDDPIFDIFNEK
+486 DLEDPIFDIFNEK

-511 GTVVEVK
+511 GTVVKLN

>member
-1 MRKVVGIPL
+1 MVFDEDLV
-10 LLALSLLMA
+10 AY
-19 LALAAC
+19 AA
-25 GGASDS
+25 
-31 EETEDTSESAA
+31 T
-42 PTAAAETP
+42 
-50 TEEAMEEAST
+50 
-60 PEAMDEE
+60 
-67 ESDSVQEE
+67 V
-75 QQAAEDK
+75 
-82 EEDAS
+82 
-87 SSASDTKEDSSGEQK
+87 
-102 MMDVEPALKSL
+102 
-113 ANDLAGGPGAI
+113 AGGPGAI
-124 YIGDL
+124 YVGDL
-129 NQLVGPATEASLG
+129 SPLVGSATEPSLG
-142 GINAEGDPDG
+142 GIDEDGQPDG
-152 SVPLESLERHIWIY
+152 SVPLESLERHSWIY
-166 DSPYYQ
+166 ESPYYL

-179 LTNPTPLTS
+179 LLNPTPLTS
-188 TGEEF
+188 SGEEF
-193 KFQYACTNR
+193 EFQYACTNR
-202 ALLPCQLMEHYL
+202 ALLPCSLMEHYL
-214 IPNIAERTNDQLI
+214 LPNVRVRTNDQLI

-293 DLEQMIAE
+293 DLERMIAE

-323 KEALHSPADFEGKKT
+323 SEALHTPADFEGKKT

-384 GQRWYEVTTHMNGF
+384 GQRWYEVATHMNGF

-411 TIFEKLPA
+411 TIYNSLPA
-419 DLQDIL
+419 DLQTIL

-453 AGLINVPFSDELT
+453 AGLINVPFSDELV

-480 WIRRVG
+480 WINRVG
-486 DNDDPIFDIFNEK
+486 DNEDPIFDIFNEK
-499 ITPIVGI
+499 ISPIVGI
-506 RIEDD
+506 LIEDD
-511 GTVVEVK
+511 DTVVKLDQ

>member
-1 MRKVVGIPL
+1 MKKLVGLPL
-10 LLALSLLMA
+10 ILALSTILI

-25 GGASDS
+25 GSAA
-31 EETEDTSESAA
+31 EAPTEAPAPTQAPAPTAA
-42 PTAAAETP
+42 PTATTAPTQAMAEP
-50 TEEAMEEAST
+50 TEAPAMMGDEDLAAYAAS
-60 PEAMDEE
+60 
-67 ESDSVQEE
+67 V
-75 QQAAEDK
+75 
-82 EEDAS
+82 
-87 SSASDTKEDSSGEQK
+87 
-102 MMDVEPALKSL
+102 
-113 ANDLAGGPGAI
+113 AGGPGAI
-124 YIGDL
+124 YVGDL
-129 NQLVGPATEASLG
+129 SQLVGPASDPALG
-142 GINAEGDPDG
+142 GIDENGDPDG

-166 DSPYYQ
+166 ESDYYQ
-172 DLLEKAN
+172 DLLEKAK
-179 LTNPTPLTS
+179 LLDPTPLTS
-188 TGEEF
+188 SGEEF
-193 KFQYACTNR
+193 EFQYACTNR

-214 IPNIAERTNDQLI
+214 IPNVAARTNDQLI

-241 DNMTLVRD
+241 DNMTLIRD

-284 YDATTVLTP
+284 YDATTILTP
-293 DLEQMIAE
+293 DLERMIAE

-323 KEALHSPADFEGKKT
+323 SEALTTPEDFEGKKT

-352 GAEAQFVAFAEV
+352 GADAQFVAFAEV

-411 TIFEKLPA
+411 ANFNKLPDDIKA
-419 DLQDIL
+419 IL

-444 EVGIKKNEL
+444 EVGVKKNEL
-453 AGLINVPFSDELT
+453 AGLTKVLFSDELQ
-466 ALSDQAVLN
+466 ALSEQAVLN

-480 WIRRVG
+480 WINRVG
-486 DNDDPIFDIFNEK
+486 DLDDPIFDIFNEK

-511 GTVVEVK
+511 GTVVKVN

>member
-1 MRKVVGIPL
+1 MRKPAGL
-10 LLALSLLMA
+10 HLFLALSLVLVI
-19 LALAAC
+19 ALAAC
-25 GGASDS
+25 GGAS
-31 EETEDTSESAA
+31 EPTEAPAPVATTA
-42 PTAAAETP
+42 PTAVPTEPAAEP
-50 TEEAMEEAST
+50 TEPPAEQMVMHSNEELVSY
-60 PEAMDEE
+60 
-67 ESDSVQEE
+67 
-75 QQAAEDK
+75 AA
-82 EEDAS
+82 
-87 SSASDTKEDSSGEQK
+87 T
-102 MMDVEPALKSL
+102 V
-113 ANDLAGGPGAI
+113 AGGPGAI
-124 YIGDL
+124 FVGDL
-129 NQLVGPATEASLG
+129 SQLVGPATEASLG
-142 GINAEGDPDG
+142 GIDEAGDPDG
-152 SVPLESLERHIWIY
+152 SVPLESLQRHIWIY
-166 DSPYYQ
+166 ESPYYE

-179 LTNPTPLTS
+179 LLDPTPLTS
-188 TGEEF
+188 SGEEF
-193 KFQYACTNR
+193 EFQYACTNR
-202 ALLPCQLMEHYL
+202 ALLPCKLMEYYL
-214 IPNIAERTNDQLI
+214 LPNVEERTNGQLI

-284 YDATTVLTP
+284 YDATTILTP

-301 ESGGSPIITHNW
+301 ESGGSPIVTHNW

-323 KEALHSPADFEGKKT
+323 SEALHTPADFKGKKT

-378 GADPAY
+378 GADPAF

-398 LVSLFNDNVVMNS
+398 LVSLFNDNVVMNA
-411 TIFEKLPA
+411 TAFNRMPEDIKA
-419 DLQDIL
+419 IL

-453 AGLINVPFSDELT
+453 AGLINVPFSDDLT
-466 ALSDQAVLN
+466 ALSDKAVLN

-480 WIRRVG
+480 WINRVG
-486 DNDDPIFDIFNEK
+486 DLDHPIFDIFNEK
-499 ITPIVGI
+499 ISPIVSI
-506 RIEDD
+506 RIEED
-511 GTVVEVK
+511 GTVVKIN

>member
-1 MRKVVGIPL
+1 MKRMVALPL
-10 LLALSLLMA
+10 ILVLSMILIA
-19 LALAAC
+19 VSAAC
-25 GGASDS
+25 GEAA
-31 EETEDTSESAA
+31 EPPTEAPAPTAA
-42 PTAAAETP
+42 PTATTAPA
-50 TEEAMEEAST
+50 
-60 PEAMDEE
+60 
-67 ESDSVQEE
+67 
-75 QQAAEDK
+75 QAAEPTATPVQQTAMSAD
-82 EEDAS
+82 EELVAY
-87 SSASDTKEDSSGEQK
+87 AAR
-102 MMDVEPALKSL
+102 V
-113 ANDLAGGPGAI
+113 AGGPGAI
-124 YIGDL
+124 YVGDL
-129 NQLVGPATEASLG
+129 NQLAGPAPEVSLG
-142 GINAEGDPDG
+142 GIDAEGKSDG
-152 SVPLESLERHIWIY
+152 SVPLESLERHSWIY

-172 DLLEKAN
+172 DLLDKAK
-179 LTNPTPLTS
+179 LLDPTPLTT

-193 KFQYACTNR
+193 EFQYACTNR
-202 ALLPCQLMEHYL
+202 ALLPCKLMEFFL
-214 IPNIAERTNDQLI
+214 IPNVAKRTNDQLI

-241 DNMTLVRD
+241 DNMTLIRD

-293 DLEQMIAE
+293 DLEQMIAD

-323 KEALHSPADFEGKKT
+323 SEALTTPEDFKGKKT

-398 LVSLFNDNVVMNS
+398 LVSLFNDNVVMNAAN
-411 TIFEKLPA
+411 FEKLPP
-419 DLQDIL
+419 DLQAIL

-444 EVGIKKNEL
+444 EVGIIKNEN
-453 AGLINVPFSDELT
+453 AGLEKVLFSEELQ

-480 WIRRVG
+480 WINRVG
-486 DNDDPIFDIFNEK
+486 NLDDPIFDIFNEK

-511 GTVVEVK
+511 GTVVKVN

>member
-1 MRKVVGIPL
+1 MKKLVGLPL
-10 LLALSLLMA
+10 LLVLSLAFTLT
-19 LALAAC
+19 LAAAC
-25 GGASDS
+25 GSAAESP
-31 EETEDTSESAA
+31 TEAPAPTAAPQPTAA
-42 PTAAAETP
+42 PTAMPEPTATPAEQ
-50 TEEAMEEAST
+50 MEEKSMA
-60 PEAMDEE
+60 ADEE
-67 ESDSVQEE
+67 LVAYAASV
-75 QQAAEDK
+75 
-82 EEDAS
+82 
-87 SSASDTKEDSSGEQK
+87 
-102 MMDVEPALKSL
+102 
-113 ANDLAGGPGAI
+113 AGGPGAI
-124 YIGDL
+124 YVGDL
-129 NQLVGPATEASLG
+129 TQLAGPAPEVSLG
-142 GINAEGDPDG
+142 GIDEEGKPDG
-152 SVPLESLERHIWIY
+152 SVPLDSLERHLWIY
-166 DSPYYQ
+166 ESEYYQ
-172 DLLEKAN
+172 DLLDKAK
-179 LTNPTPLTS
+179 LLDPTPLTS
-188 TGEEF
+188 SGEEF
-193 KFQYACTNR
+193 EFQYACTNR
-202 ALLPCQLMEHYL
+202 ALLPCKLMEFFL
-214 IPNIAERTNDQLI
+214 IPNVAERTNGQLI

-241 DNMTLVRD
+241 DNMTLIRD

-293 DLEQMIAE
+293 DLERMIAD

-323 KEALHSPADFEGKKT
+323 SEALTTPEDFEGKKT
-338 RSHGAAISDWIEGM
+338 RSHGAAISDWINGM

-398 LVSLFNDNVVMNS
+398 LVSLFNDNVVMNAGN
-411 TIFEKLPA
+411 FDKLPPDIQA
-419 DLQDIL
+419 IL

-444 EVGIKKNEL
+444 EVGVKKNEL
-453 AGLINVPFSDELT
+453 AGLEKVLFSEELQ

-480 WIRRVG
+480 WINRVG
-486 DNDDPIFDIFNEK
+486 DMNDPIFDIFNEK

-506 RIEDD
+506 RIEED
-511 GTVVEVK
+511 GTVVKIN

>member
-1 MRKVVGIPL
+1 MKKLVAIPL
-10 LLALSLLMA
+10 LLIVSMTLM
-19 LALAAC
+19 LAAC
-25 GGASDS
+25 GEA
-31 EETEDTSESAA
+31 AA
-42 PTAAAETP
+42 PTDPPVPTTAPTATTAPP
-50 TEEAMEEAST
+50 TEAPAQPT
-60 PEAMDEE
+60 
-67 ESDSVQEE
+67 
-75 QQAAEDK
+75 AAPSGQSATTA
-82 EEDAS
+82 DA
-87 SSASDTKEDSSGEQK
+87 
-102 MMDVEPALKSL
+102 
-113 ANDLAGGPGAI
+113 DLVAYAAKVSGGPGAI
-124 YIGDL
+124 YVGDL
-129 NQLVGPATEASLG
+129 NQLVGPAPEPSLG
-142 GINAEGDPDG
+142 GIDEEGTPNG

-166 DSPYYQ
+166 ESPYYQ

-179 LTNPTPLTS
+179 LLNPTPLTS

-193 KFQYACTNR
+193 EFQYACTNR
-202 ALLPCQLMEHYL
+202 ALLPCQLMEHFL
-214 IPNIAERTNDQLI
+214 LPNVAERTNNQLI

-241 DNMTLVRD
+241 DNMTLIRD

-272 SLWGMFKDHKAQ
+272 SLWGMFSDHKAQ

-293 DLEQMIAE
+293 DLERMIAE

-323 KEALHSPADFEGKKT
+323 KEPLRTPADFEGKKT

-352 GAEAQFVAFAEV
+352 GADAQFVAFAEV

-384 GQRWYEVTTHMNGF
+384 GQRWYEVTTHMNGY

-411 TIFEKLPA
+411 AIYNKLPE
-419 DLQDIL
+419 DIKAIL
-425 IEEGAKHE
+425 LEEGAKHE

-444 EVGIKKNEL
+444 EVGVKKNEL
-453 AGLINVPFSDELT
+453 AGLTNVPFSDELHD
-466 ALSDQAVLN
+466 LSNQAVLN

-480 WIRRVG
+480 WINRVG
-486 DNDDPIFDIFNEK
+486 NMDDPIFDIFNEK

-511 GTVVEVK
+511 GTVVKIN